1 LGLVER
7 AAAFGGARGHPRK
20 PKNKGEISMSV
31 ATHEAENSTAMLAP
45 MLRAL
50 LHVVRT
56 AVEAHAGYRVK
67 SAVSPSRS
75 QQADREIRRLRRLM
89 HAGN

>member
-1 LGLVER
+1 
-7 AAAFGGARGHPRK
+7 
-20 PKNKGEISMSV
+20 MSV

-50 LHVVRT
+50 LHMVRT

-67 SAVSPSRS
+67 SALSPSRS